1 VKPALVLLLTLFSAA
16 GQSQTAQ
23 PKETL
28 LQKLL
33 RIAGLTAAPSQMRAP
48 GDPQPGDIW
57 VVALQDRMARPL
69 TQDGG
74 YRSPV
79 FGQDDAFI
87 YALRDD
93 VVVRIPVG
101 GGTVVQQGRTA
112 EAVKLVGFDG
122 PDDLTILTNA
132 QPPASPLA
140 SLSLKTGRL
149 APLPHDPKSPEELR
163 LIAFVRGD
171 ERVYGTTRVYTRT
184 ESRRSALR
192 TTEWTDVIVAR
203 GTAAPV
209 NVSACDGINCGAP
222 ALSHDGRFLA
232 YVKAP

>member
-1 VKPALVLLLTLFSAA
+1 MKSALVLLLTLLSAA
-16 GQSQTAQ
+16 EQTQSP

-33 RIAGLTAAPSQMRAP
+33 RVAGLTAAPSQMRAP

-57 VVALQDRMARPL
+57 IVSLQDRTAQML

-79 FGQDDAFI
+79 FAANDAFV

-93 VVVRIPVG
+93 VVVRIPVAG
-101 GGTVVQQGRTA
+101 GAAAQQGRA
-112 EAVKLVGFDG
+112 PDVVKLVGFDG
-122 PDDLTILTNA
+122 PNDLIVLTEA

-140 SLSLKTGRL
+140 LLSLRTGRL
-149 APLPHDPKSPEELR
+149 TPLPHDPMSAEELR

-171 ERVYGTTRVYTRT
+171 ERVYGETRVYTRT
-184 ESRRSALR
+184 ESRRGALR
-192 TTEWTDVIVAR
+192 TSEWTDVYVAR
-203 GTAAPV
+203 GAAAPV
-209 NVSACDGINCGAP
+209 NVSACGGVNCSAP
-222 ALSHDGRFLA
+222 ALSRDGRHVA